1 MILPFVPWQF
11 LLNFNSNICLQIKV
25 IKKNFIFNKTSVH
38 FIFKL
43 EIEPYNL
50 QKNRVIAY
58 IELM

>member
-11 LLNFNSNICLQIKV
+11 LLNFNNNICLQIKV
-25 IKKNFIFNKTSVH
+25 IKKNFIFNKTSVCV
-38 FIFKL
+38 IFKL